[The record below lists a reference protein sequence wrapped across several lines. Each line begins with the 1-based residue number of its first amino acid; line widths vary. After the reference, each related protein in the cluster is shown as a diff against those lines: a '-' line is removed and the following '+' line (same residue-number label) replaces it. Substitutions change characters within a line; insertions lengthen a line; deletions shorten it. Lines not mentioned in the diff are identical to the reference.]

1 MEKPVV
7 LVANGQRPSHPK
19 IIQIIKDAE
28 KIICIDNG
36 YEIIKDLK
44 IIPSVIIGDLDSV
57 NLNEVDQSVE
67 IIKREDQNLSDLE
80 KALNY
85 CIEKGFSKV
94 YLLAS
99 TGLRDDHNLANLILI
114 IDFIEKIN
122 VIILSDEY
130 EIEAVKGK
138 KEYKSK
144 KNTQISIIS
153 INEGNKITTGGL
165 KYNLQDEVLKSRSH
179 GISNSTIE
187 DNFFIECVKP
197 ILLFRKL

>member
-36 YEIIKDLK
+36 YEIAKDLK

-67 IIKREDQNLSDLE
+67 IIKKEDQNLSDLE

-165 KYNLQDEVLKSRSH
+165 KYNLKDEVLKSRSH

>member
-122 VIILSDEY
+122 VIILSDKY

-153 INEGNKITTGGL
+153 INEDNKITTGGL
-165 KYNLQDEVLKSRSH
+165 KYNLKDEVLKSRSH

>member
-138 KEYKSK
+138 KEYKCK
-144 KNTQISIIS
+144 QNTQISIIS
-153 INEGNKITTGGL
+153 INEDNKITTGGL
-165 KYNLQDEVLKSRSH
+165 KYNLKDEVLKSRSH

-187 DNFFIECVKP
+187 GSFFIECVKP
-197 ILLFRKL
+197 VLLFKKL

>member
-122 VIILSDEY
+122 VIILSDKY

-138 KEYKSK
+138 KQYKSK

-165 KYNLQDEVLKSRSH
+165 KYNLKDEVLKSRSH

>member
-138 KEYKSK
+138 KKYISK

-165 KYNLQDEVLKSRSH
+165 KYNLKDEVLKSRSH

>member
-7 LVANGQRPSHPK
+7 LIANGQRPSHPK

-36 YEIIKDLK
+36 YEVVKDLE
-44 IIPSVIIGDLDSV
+44 IIPSVLIGDLDSV
-57 NLNEVDQSVE
+57 NLNDVHESVE
-67 IIKREDQNLSDLE
+67 IIKKEDQNLSDLE

-85 CIEKGFSKV
+85 CIEKSFSKV

-130 EIEAVKGK
+130 EIEVVKGK

-144 KNTQISIIS
+144 KNSQISIIS

-165 KYNLQDEVLKSRSH
+165 KYNLKDEVLKSRSH

>member
-7 LVANGQRPSHPK
+7 LVANGQRPSHSK

-67 IIKREDQNLSDLE
+67 IIKKEDQNLSDLE

-138 KEYKSK
+138 KEYKCK

-153 INEGNKITTGGL
+153 INEDNKITTGGL
-165 KYNLQDEVLKSRSH
+165 KYNLKDEFLKSRSH

>member
-7 LVANGQRPSHPK
+7 LVANGQRPSHQK

-36 YEIIKDLK
+36 YEIVKDLK

-130 EIEAVKGK
+130 EIEVVKGK

-165 KYNLQDEVLKSRSH
+165 KYNLKDEVLKSRSH

>member
-1 MEKPVV
+1 LENAVV

-36 YEIIKDLK
+36 YSIVKDLN
-44 IIPSVIIGDLDSV
+44 IIPSILIGDLDSV
-57 NLNEVDQSVE
+57 DLTNVDQSVE
-67 IIKREDQNLSDLE
+67 IIKHKDQNLSDLE

-85 CIEKGFSKV
+85 CIEKGISKI

-138 KEYKSK
+138 KEYRSK

-153 INEGNKITTGGL
+153 INEDNKITTGGL
-165 KYNLQDEVLKSRSH
+165 KYNLKDEVLKSRSH
-179 GISNSTIE
+179 GISNSTME

-197 ILLFRKL
+197 VLLFKKL

>member
-1 MEKPVV
+1 LEKPVV

-36 YEIIKDLK
+36 YQIIKDLK

-122 VIILSDEY
+122 VIILSDKY

-153 INEGNKITTGGL
+153 INEDNKITTGGL
-165 KYNLQDEVLKSRSH
+165 KYNLKDEVLKSRSH

>member
-1 MEKPVV
+1 MENAVV

-36 YEIIKDLK
+36 YSIVKDLN
-44 IIPSVIIGDLDSV
+44 IIPSILIGDLDSV
-57 NLNEVDQSVE
+57 DLTNVDQSVE
-67 IIKREDQNLSDLE
+67 IIKHKDQNLSDLE

-85 CIEKGFSKV
+85 CIEKGISKV

-138 KEYKSK
+138 KEYKCK

-165 KYNLQDEVLKSRSH
+165 KYNLKDEILKSRSH

-187 DNFFIECVKP
+187 DSFFIECVEP
-197 ILLFRKL
+197 VLLFKKL

>member
-19 IIQIIKDAE
+19 IIQIIKDAK

-36 YEIIKDLK
+36 YEIVKDLK

-122 VIILSDEY
+122 VIILSDKY

-165 KYNLQDEVLKSRSH
+165 KYNLKDEVLKSRSH

>member
-1 MEKPVV
+1 LEKPVV

-122 VIILSDEY
+122 VIILSDKY

-165 KYNLQDEVLKSRSH
+165 KYNLKDEVLKSRSH

>member
-7 LVANGQRPSHPK
+7 LIANGQRPSHPK

-44 IIPSVIIGDLDSV
+44 IIPSAIIGDLDSV

-67 IIKREDQNLSDLE
+67 IIKREDQNSSDLE

-138 KEYKSK
+138 KKYKSK

-165 KYNLQDEVLKSRSH
+165 KYNLKDEVLKSRSH

>member
-130 EIEAVKGK
+130 EIEVVKGK
-138 KEYKSK
+138 KEFKSK

-165 KYNLQDEVLKSRSH
+165 KYNLKDEVLKSRSH

>member
-57 NLNEVDQSVE
+57 NLNKVDQSVE

-122 VIILSDEY
+122 VIILSDKY

-165 KYNLQDEVLKSRSH
+165 KYNLKDEVLKSRSH

>member
-7 LVANGQRPSHPK
+7 LIANGQRPSHPK

-44 IIPSVIIGDLDSV
+44 IIPSAIIGDLDSV

-67 IIKREDQNLSDLE
+67 IIKREDQNSSDLE

-130 EIEAVKGK
+130 EIEVVKGK

-165 KYNLQDEVLKSRSH
+165 KYNLKDEVLKSRSH

>member
-122 VIILSDEY
+122 VIILSDKY

-165 KYNLQDEVLKSRSH
+165 KYNLKDEVLKSRSH

>member
-85 CIEKGFSKV
+85 CIDKDFSKV

-122 VIILSDEY
+122 VIILSDKY

-165 KYNLQDEVLKSRSH
+165 KYNLKDEVLKSRSH

>member
-7 LVANGQRPSHPK
+7 LIANGQRPSHPK

-36 YEIIKDLK
+36 YEVVKDLE
-44 IIPSVIIGDLDSV
+44 IIPSVLIGDLDSV
-57 NLNEVDQSVE
+57 NLNDVHQSVE
-67 IIKREDQNLSDLE
+67 IIKKEDQNLSDLE

-138 KEYKSK
+138 KKYKSK

-165 KYNLQDEVLKSRSH
+165 KYNLKDEVLKSRSH

>member
-1 MEKPVV
+1 M
-7 LVANGQRPSHPK
+7 
-19 IIQIIKDAE
+19 
-28 KIICIDNG
+28 
-36 YEIIKDLK
+36 K
-44 IIPSVIIGDLDSV
+44 IIPSVLIGDLDSV

-67 IIKREDQNLSDLE
+67 IIKKEDQNLSDLE

-130 EIEAVKGK
+130 EIEVVRGK

-165 KYNLQDEVLKSRSH
+165 KYNLKDEVLKSRSH

>member
-122 VIILSDEY
+122 VIILSDKY

-138 KEYKSK
+138 KQYKGK

-153 INEGNKITTGGL
+153 INESNKITTGGL
-165 KYNLQDEVLKSRSH
+165 KYNLKDEVLKSRSH
-179 GISNSTIE
+179 GISNSAIE

>member
-67 IIKREDQNLSDLE
+67 IIKREDQNSSDLE

>member
-44 IIPSVIIGDLDSV
+44 ITPSVIIGDLDSV

-144 KNTQISIIS
+144 KDTQISIIS

-165 KYNLQDEVLKSRSH
+165 KYNLKDEVLKSRSH

>member
-114 IDFIEKIN
+114 IDFIKKIN

-130 EIEAVKGK
+130 EIEVVKGK

-165 KYNLQDEVLKSRSH
+165 KYNLKDEVLKSRSH
-179 GISNSTIE
+179 GISNSTLE

>member
-144 KNTQISIIS
+144 KDTQISIIS

-165 KYNLQDEVLKSRSH
+165 KYNLKDEVLKSRSH

>member
-1 MEKPVV
+1 MENPVV

-36 YEIIKDLK
+36 HSIIKDLN
-44 IIPSVIIGDLDSV
+44 IIPSVLIGDLDSV
-57 NLNEVDQSVE
+57 DLTNVDQSVE
-67 IIKREDQNLSDLE
+67 IIQHKDQNLSDLE

-85 CIEKGFSKV
+85 CIEKGISKV

-130 EIEAVKGK
+130 EIEVVKGK
-138 KEYKSK
+138 KEYKCK
-144 KNTQISIIS
+144 KIP
-153 INEGNKITTGGL
+153 K
-165 KYNLQDEVLKSRSH
+165 
-179 GISNSTIE
+179 
-187 DNFFIECVKP
+187 F
-197 ILLFRKL
+197 LLFQLMKAIKLPLAG